1 MTTVLLTGAT
11 GFVGGATAA
20 RLLRDERVERLLVL
34 VRATGLEHAGVQL
47 CKSLARFGVE
57 PLSRIEILRGD
68 LERCLLSKEVLRKLT
83 HVLHAAAH
91 TSLRSRRTVW
101 SANVEGT
108 QTLANVVTRAPKLE
122 RFLFV
127 GTAYRC
133 GALSES
139 VVGEDDLAAETHVAE
154 YTRTKAEA
162 EQLLERMALPLVI
175 ARPSIVVGHTRLGV
189 APSASLYAIT
199 ERSRGRAC
207 RHSLTPGGGTSSRWI
222 GLRKLSPICCSGD
235 RHGSTCSLRSRS
247 GCGCPPCSSARPPCR
262 PSRWRGRRT
271 S

>member
-34 VRATGLEHAGVQL
+34 VRATGLEHAGVRL

-57 PLSRIEILRGD
+57 PCSLSRIEILRGD

-101 SANVEGT
+101 STNVEGT
-108 QTLANVVTRAPKLE
+108 RTLANAVARAPKLE

-133 GALSES
+133 GALSAS
-139 VVGEDDLAAETHVAE
+139 VVGEDDPAAETHVAE

-189 APSASLYAIT
+189 APSASLNRNADGT
-199 ERSRGRAC
+199 F
-207 RHSLTPGGGTSSRWI
+207 GGPISS
-222 GLRKLSPICCSGD
+222 G
-235 RHGSTCSLRSRS
+235 
-247 GCGCPPCSSARPPCR
+247 
-262 PSRWRGRRT
+262 
-271 S
+271 